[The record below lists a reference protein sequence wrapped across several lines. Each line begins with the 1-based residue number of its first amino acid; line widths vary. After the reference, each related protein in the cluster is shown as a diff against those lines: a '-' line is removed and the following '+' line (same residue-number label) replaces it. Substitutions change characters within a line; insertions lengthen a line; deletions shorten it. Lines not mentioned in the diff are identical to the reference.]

1 MAKVRKIS
9 RIFCIFAFGQNRMRL
24 GIKNKQVYFILLLPF
39 TILAP
44 FLKPY
49 GSIPS
54 TSFPNIKEY
63 TMSIK
68 IDLPKPVRNWVLCVV
83 FGTVAIACINLALG
97 ALFHKDKDKDD
108 EPKQEEVQ
116 EDPATYLLGIRT
128 DTLQIHEGLVKD
140 GASLSGIL
148 SDYGVSMLTI
158 DRTARISKPVFDV
171 RRMVAGQ
178 QYIALCT
185 QDSLP
190 CLKYFLYRESMT
202 DYVIFDYADSI
213 RVYKKQKEITSK
225 EKSCQGVIESSL
237 WQTLHD
243 NHDNIGLSFA
253 LSDIYAWQIDFFAIQ
268 KGDFFKI
275 IYDEYFVDDTVS
287 VGIGDIHVAQF
298 NHNGKDYFAI
308 PFTQDGYKD
317 YFDESGVNLRR
328 AFLKAPLKYSRISSK
343 FSNARMHPILRIRRP
358 HHGVDY
364 AAPSGTPV
372 MSIGAGVV
380 TKKAYQKNGG
390 GNYVTIKHN
399 GTYTTTYMHLK
410 GFAKGLEVGKKVSQ
424 GEVIGYVGSTGLSSG
439 PHLDFRVYMNGQAI
453 DPLKMESPPSIPL
466 KECHRDSFMLIKD
479 SLIQCISRIS

>member
-1 MAKVRKIS
+1 MSNNIDKPKTQTKTPWQLVSMIGG
-9 RIFCIFAFGQNRMRL
+9 AFGL
-24 GIKNKQVYFILLLPF
+24 IGLILL
-39 TILAP
+39 IISGIQNNKKSENA
-44 FLKPY
+44 
-49 GSIPS
+49 S
-54 TSFPNIKEY
+54 NE
-63 TMSIK
+63 
-68 IDLPKPVRNWVLCVV
+68 
-83 FGTVAIACINLALG
+83 AC
-97 ALFHKDKDKDD
+97 
-108 EPKQEEVQ
+108 EE
-116 EDPATYLLGIRT
+116 EDPATYFLSIRT
-128 DTLQIHEGLVKD
+128 DTLHMEEGRVKN
-140 GASLSGIL
+140 GASLSSIL
-148 SDYGVSMLTI
+148 SSYGISMATI
-158 DRTARISKPVFDV
+158 DKTARISKPVFDV
-171 RRMVAGQ
+171 RRLVIGH

-190 CLKYFLYRESMT
+190 RLKYFLYRENMT

-213 RVYKKQKEITSK
+213 RVYREQKEITCRQQ
-225 EKSCQGVIESSL
+225 SCQGVIESSL

-243 NHDNIGLSFA
+243 NGDNIELSFS

-268 KGDFFKI
+268 AGDYFKV

-298 NHNGKDYFAI
+298 NHFGKDYFAI
-308 PFTQDGYKD
+308 PFSQDGFKD
-317 YFDESGVNLRR
+317 YFDDKGMNLRR

-343 FSNARMHPILRIRRP
+343 FSHGRMHPILRIRRP

-364 AAPSGTPV
+364 AAPTGTPV

-399 GTYTTTYMHLK
+399 GTYTTTYMHLH

-453 DPLKMESPPSIPL
+453 DPLKMESPPSVPL

-479 SLIQCISRIS
+479 SLIQCISKIS